1 MKLLIHF
8 ICEPDPRIGYGVCAL
23 NFKKE
28 LDLILPNNSF
38 QIIVSDPRDK
48 ERFSKICNKLL
59 QNREQ
64 FKIINIHL
72 THGLNNMLLALNLPG
87 YKVLYTLFE
96 SEILPLGMKE
106 NAEKFDL
113 VLTASKWGADIL
125 CNELTREKV
134 EVAPLGV
141 DPLIFHS
148 WELNQERKKDDPFIF
163 LAVGK
168 YEKRKSYEEIIE
180 AFELSFSEK
189 SKNKLLLRLDNLF
202 LRDTYAQAAKLI
214 KPERRHQIL
223 IVKSDPPG
231 SFLKVEVMAQL
242 YRSSHCF
249 LFPSKGEGWGLPLIE
264 AISCGIPYIATNYSG
279 HTEFLRYCNQSY
291 SDIKYTKELIE
302 DKFFLRYQQFDKGK
316 IPSWAK
322 PDYSDLSKKMIFITE
337 NWRDIKSQAL
347 LNSEV
352 IHQKFSWRA
361 STENLLSLIIKK
373 FS

>member
-28 LDLILPNNSF
+28 LELILPNNSF
-38 QIIVSDPRDK
+38 QIIISDPRDK
-48 ERFSKICNKLL
+48 ERLNKICGKFN
-59 QNREQ
+59 QIRDE
-64 FKIINIHL
+64 FRIINIHL
-72 THGLNNMLLALNLPG
+72 THGLNKKLLELDIPG

-96 SEILPLGMKE
+96 SEILPMGMKE
-106 NAEKFDL
+106 NAERYDL
-113 VLTASKWGADIL
+113 VLTASEWGGEIL
-125 CNELTREKV
+125 SNELPREKIAIV
-134 EVAPLGV
+134 PLGV

-148 WELNQERKKDDPFIF
+148 WELTKERDKNSPFIF

-168 YEKRKSYEEIIE
+168 YEKRKSYKEIIK

-202 LRDTYAQAAKLI
+202 LNDTYDQAIKLI
-214 KPERRHQIL
+214 KPERRNQIL
-223 IVKSDPPG
+223 IVKSNPPG
-231 SFLKVEVMAQL
+231 SFLKVESMAQL

-279 HTEFLRYCNQSY
+279 QTEFLRYCNQLY
-291 SDIKYTKELIE
+291 SDVAYTKELIK
-302 DKFFLRYQQFDKGK
+302 DQFFLRYQQFEKDN

-322 PDYSDLSKKMIFITE
+322 PDYKDLSNKMILITK
-337 NWRDIKSQAL
+337 NWRKIKKQAL
-347 LNSEV
+347 LNSEI
-352 IHQKFSWRA
+352 IHQRFSWRA
-361 STENLLSLIIKK
+361 STENLLNVILRK
-373 FS
+373 FA

>member
-28 LDLILPNNSF
+28 LELILPNKSF
-38 QIIVSDPRDK
+38 QIVVSDPRDK
-48 ERFSKICNKLL
+48 ERIKKICEKLKKDKE
-59 QNREQ
+59 N

-72 THGLNNMLLALNLPG
+72 THGYNRWLLELDIPG

-113 VLTASKWGADIL
+113 VITASEWGANIL
-125 CNELTREKV
+125 CNELSREKIA
-134 EVAPLGV
+134 VAPLGV
-141 DPLIFHS
+141 DPLIFHC
-148 WELNQERKKDDPFIF
+148 WDNNKDIKEEDPFIF

-168 YEKRKSYEEIIE
+168 YEKRKSYDEIVQ

-202 LRDTYAQAAKLI
+202 LDNTHQQASKLI
-214 KPERRHQIL
+214 KPERSHQIL
-223 IVKSDPPG
+223 FVKSEPPG
-231 SFLKVEVMAQL
+231 SFLKVEIMAEL

-279 HTEFLRYCNQSY
+279 QTEFLKYCNQSY
-291 SDIKYTKELIE
+291 SNVKFKKELIDDE
-302 DKFFLRYQQFDKGK
+302 FYLRYQKFDNGK
-316 IPSWAK
+316 VARWAK
-322 PDYSDLSKKMIFITE
+322 PDHKDLSQKMIFVIE
-337 NWRDIKSQAL
+337 NWKRIKKQAL
-347 LNSEV
+347 LNSSMV
-352 IHQKFSWRA
+352 HQKFSWRA
-361 STENLLSLIIKK
+361 STEKLLNIIIDK

>member
-8 ICEPDPRIGYGVCAL
+8 ICEPDPRIGYGICAL

-28 LDLILPNNSF
+28 LELILPNNYF
-38 QIIVSDPRDK
+38 QIIVTNPRDK
-48 ERFSKICNKLL
+48 ERLKNVCTKLN
-59 QNREQ
+59 QYREK

-72 THGLNNMLLALNLPG
+72 THGKNSKLLELNIPG

-106 NAEKFDL
+106 NAEKYDL
-113 VLTASKWGADIL
+113 ILTASKWGADIL
-125 CNELTREKV
+125 CSELPAEKV
-134 EVAPLGV
+134 AIAQLGV

-148 WELNQERKKDDPFIF
+148 WEKSQERKKDDPFIF

-180 AFELSFSEK
+180 AFELSFSKE
-189 SKNKLLLRLDNLF
+189 SNNKLLLRLDNLF
-202 LRDTYAQAAKLI
+202 LTDTYDQASKLI
-214 KPERRHQIL
+214 KPERSHQIL

-264 AISCGIPYIATNYSG
+264 AISCGTPYIATNYSG
-279 HTEFLRYCNQSY
+279 QTEFLKYCNQLH
-291 SDIKYTKELIE
+291 SDVEFKKELIE
-302 DKFFLRYQQFDKGK
+302 DEFFLRYQQFEKDK

-322 PDYSDLSKKMIFITE
+322 PDYQDLSKKMIFVSK
-337 NWRDIKSQAL
+337 NWKKIKQQAL
-347 LNSEV
+347 INSEI

-361 STENLLSLIIKK
+361 STEKLLNILINK
-373 FS
+373 FY